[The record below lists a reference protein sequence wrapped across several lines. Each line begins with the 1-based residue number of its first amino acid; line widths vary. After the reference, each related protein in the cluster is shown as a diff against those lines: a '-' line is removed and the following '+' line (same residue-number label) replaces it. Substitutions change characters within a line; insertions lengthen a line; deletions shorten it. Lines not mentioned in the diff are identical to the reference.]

1 MEKKKIYQINLDWA
15 TDSNDTDVAIQEAKS
30 IFPNC
35 DISAEY
41 YDYYNCII
49 ITAVGALDNLVP
61 GLIKYF
67 GPDMFSAIEFFAQD
81 NDISNAEAE
90 ELLNKYWSEQEF
102 QDNSVDIF
110 SSSEHIEG
118 KLGMPN
124 KYYGYLTVDH
134 PDLGKFYIS
143 AGTNG
148 DVRLDGQ
155 PWQFLRN
162 RGNALTKNQ
171 KTWVKG
177 HMQALSDFARTG
189 EPKTTLRES
198 LTDDP
203 GEYFSLLLE

>member
-15 TDSNDTDVAIQEAKS
+15 TDSNDTDIAIREAKS

-49 ITAVGALDNLVP
+49 ITAVGTLDNLVP

-81 NDISNAEAE
+81 NDISNAEAK
-90 ELLNKYWSEQEF
+90 ELLNRYWF
-102 QDNSVDIF
+102 
-110 SSSEHIEG
+110 
-118 KLGMPN
+118 
-124 KYYGYLTVDH
+124 
-134 PDLGKFYIS
+134 
-143 AGTNG
+143 
-148 DVRLDGQ
+148 
-155 PWQFLRN
+155 
-162 RGNALTKNQ
+162 
-171 KTWVKG
+171 
-177 HMQALSDFARTG
+177 
-189 EPKTTLRES
+189 EPKPQDTTLRES